1 MKNTMQIRSYLSL
14 ALFMLQVVICTAQIG
29 VNTTN
34 PQGSLDINSA
44 TDGLLVP
51 RVALVAT
58 DVATIVTPTESEIVY
73 NTFTSAPGANQVTPG
88 FYYWNGSLWIRLAT
102 GANSDWST
110 IGNTGTTAGT
120 NFIGTTDNQAFV
132 VKTNGSAATN
142 ERLRFLPTGPAVFN
156 NVTPFA
162 GDVFSVYG
170 TGYTSS
176 INALGNFAIN
186 GYVGANGVGLYGE
199 STSAAANNGIGVF
212 GSLIGT
218 STASGNISYGVSG
231 RNSTTPS
238 GTGIAIG
245 TGGDAVS
252 TSGDARGLNGVS
264 SSPNGIGV
272 AGFNTATT
280 GNGYG
285 IYGQTSSVA
294 GVGVF
299 GINAAN
305 AYSTNTAVGVFGRA
319 TGSVTTG
326 FSIGV
331 RGYSDATTGNGY
343 AFYGQALSNAATGGI
358 TFVNSSG
365 AGWQGQ
371 NAGTGEGVRGFNTN
385 ATVATAGS
393 GVYGQTGGSNAMGG
407 EFTNTNATNGTGIF
421 GIGNN
426 VAGTF
431 LVNGSGGAFSGATVG
446 TFSKATTIVGGTGV
460 LAVGNNAPNFT
471 VARGSGIAATGTQ
484 FGVVGFAST
493 MVNTNGT
500 VSNAAALG
508 ANASA
513 GGYFEVQNAG
523 AAQGWAYV
531 GSREVAGA
539 GGLRKII
546 GTGTVNTIVKDLNNN
561 YVALSC
567 PESPENL
574 FQDFGQGKLIN
585 GKAHIEIDPIFSK
598 NIVVNEKHPLR
609 VFIQLEGDCEGVF
622 VTNKTQNGFD
632 VIELKRGTSNVPFT
646 YTISAN
652 RADEVLPDGSISRYS
667 EERFAPAPGPQEK
680 SRAESISKPTRQDV
694 IQNPITENG
703 DASVIKIA
711 MPQKKEI
718 KKQ

>member
-1 MKNTMQIRSYLSL
+1 MKNTKLFRSYLSL

-34 PQGSLDINSA
+34 PQGSLDITSA

-51 RVALVAT
+51 RVALAAT
-58 DVATIVTPTESEIVY
+58 NVATIVTPTESEIVY

-102 GANSDWST
+102 GANSDW
-110 IGNTGTTAGT
+110 GTTGNAGTIAGT
-120 NFIGTTDNQAFV
+120 NFIGTTDAQAFV
-132 VKTNGSAATN
+132 VKTNGSAAAN
-142 ERLRFLPTGPAVFN
+142 ERMRFLPAGPAVFN
-156 NVTPFA
+156 NSTPFA

-170 TGYTSS
+170 TGYTGS
-176 INALGNFAIN
+176 INALGTFAIN
-186 GYVGANGVGLYGE
+186 GYAGANGVGIYGE
-199 STSAAANNGIGVF
+199 SNSAAANNGIGVL
-212 GSLIGT
+212 GSLNGT
-218 STASGNISYGVSG
+218 NTATGNISYGVFG
-231 RNSTTPS
+231 QNSTTPS

-245 TGGDAVS
+245 AGGDALS

-272 AGFNTATT
+272 AGLNSALT
-280 GNGYG
+280 GNAYG

-299 GINAAN
+299 GLNAAN

-319 TGSVTTG
+319 IGSVTTG

-358 TFVNSSG
+358 TFVTSSG

-371 NAGTGEGVRGFNTN
+371 NAGTGDGVRGFNTS
-385 ATVATAGS
+385 ATAATAGS
-393 GVYGQTGGSNAMGG
+393 GVYGQTGGSTAMGG
-407 EFTNTNATNGTGIF
+407 DFANINANGTGVF

-426 VAGTF
+426 LAGTY
-431 LVNGSGGAFSGATVG
+431 LISGSGGAFNGSTVG
-446 TFSKATTIVGGTGV
+446 TFSRATTAVGGTGV
-460 LAVGNNAPNFT
+460 LAVGNNAANFT

-484 FGVVGFAST
+484 FGVVGFATT

-500 VSNAAALG
+500 LSNAAALG

-523 AAQGWAYV
+523 VAQGWAYV

-539 GGLRKII
+539 AGMRKII
-546 GTGTVNTIVKDLNNN
+546 GTGTVNTIVKDLDNN

-574 FQDFGQGKLIN
+574 FQDYGQGKLVN

-622 VTNKTQNGFD
+622 VTNKTQSSFD
-632 VIELKRGTSNVPFT
+632 VIELKRGTSNVAFT

-680 SRAESISKPTRQDV
+680 STAESVTKQTRQDAV
-694 IQNPITENG
+694 QNPITENE

-711 MPQKKEI
+711 MPQKTEI
-718 KKQ
+718 KKR